1 MHTQSVPAT
10 LGAALAC
17 LLALNAHAAGQAGG
31 ATSVLSAGSFS
42 FSAEPVGTPST
53 AQILTLTNTGGADL
67 SIVSIV
73 IVGPDFSQT
82 NTCGNSVAAGATCAI
97 TIIFDPIAFGTRTG
111 SMAITSSAGNSPQ
124 AVKLAGTGMGPAV
137 SLSTGALSFS
147 SQLVTTTSQP
157 QAVVLSSNGDE
168 PLAISTIILT
178 GPFSDTD
185 TCLSAEVNAGTT
197 CSINVYFTPVA
208 GGTATGS
215 ITITDNAYP
224 AVQTIVL
231 SGTGA
236 DFALSLSPN
245 SNSTTAGSS
254 AEYTVSVTP
263 TGGFS
268 GTVALGCDG
277 LRAGVGCSFSPDSV
291 TVSGTAAA
299 TSTLTVSTTA
309 AGAILPTGR
318 SSPILPIGL
327 RIRPLWPWSLLLLGL
342 GGLVA
347 FRRSR
352 GRWVLGCAAAA
363 LLLGA
368 LMMPAC
374 GGSKS
379 TSTTVTTPGA
389 YSFVVTGTTPAGNN
403 TIQGSASFTLV
414 VK

>member
-1 MHTQSVPAT
+1 MS
-10 LGAALAC
+10 AC
-17 LLALNAHAAGQAGG
+17 LLAAISAHATGQAGG
-31 ATSVLSAGSFS
+31 ATSVLSAGSFT
-42 FSAEPVGTPST
+42 FGAEPVGTPGP
-53 AQILTLTNTGGADL
+53 AQTLTLTNTGDADL
-67 SIVSIV
+67 NIVSIV
-73 IVGPDFSQT
+73 IVGPDFSQS
-82 NTCGNSVAAGATCAI
+82 NTCGNSVAAGASCAI
-97 TIIFDPIAFGTRTG
+97 DIIFDPIAFGTRTG
-111 SMAITSSAGNSPQ
+111 SMAITSNAGNSPQ
-124 AVKLAGTGMGPAV
+124 TVKLAGTGMGPAV

-185 TCLSAEVNAGTT
+185 TCLSAEVSAGNT

-208 GGTATGS
+208 GGTATGT

-224 AVQTIVL
+224 IIQTIAL

-236 DFALSLSPN
+236 DFALALSPN

-299 TSTLTVSTTA
+299 TSDLTVSTTA
-309 AGAILPTGR
+309 SSSVPPDGKSKPVLPG
-318 SSPILPIGL
+318 GL
-327 RIRPLWPWSLLLLGL
+327 RLRPLWLWAFVLLGFA
-342 GGLVA
+342 GLIA
-347 FRRSR
+347 FRRIR

-379 TSTTVTTPGA
+379 TTTTVTTPGA